1 MCGWNWPQWSPTHI
15 STVPF
20 NYQQGG
26 WQGGEGEG
34 VGYYM
39 VVDKAHITLGLGP
52 AGTSLAF
59 LPTQG
64 KQVHY
69 HPHTQHTNT
78 THTGTHIRKHTNT
91 RTTTKTHRHAHN
103 WILFNGRYFTT
114 TGNTTN
120 STPIRKLAKCTF
132 VLKRYDTVFT
142 SSGLVLCQIAVHNW
156 SGAYVSATAA

>member
-1 MCGWNWPQWSPTHI
+1 MTMLLLRMLMTRQRSLSYEVWLELTAVIADSYLDRPLQLPTR
-15 STVPF
+15 
-20 NYQQGG
+20 QGG

-78 THTGTHIRKHTNT
+78 THTETHIRKHT
-91 RTTTKTHRHAHN
+91 TTKKTDTH
-103 WILFNGRYFTT
+103 ILEPLSLEDIFQPVAIQPTLLLSEN
-114 TGNTTN
+114 
-120 STPIRKLAKCTF
+120 
-132 VLKRYDTVFT
+132 
-142 SSGLVLCQIAVHNW
+142 
-156 SGAYVSATAA
+156 

>member
-1 MCGWNWPQWSPTHI
+1 MTMMLLRMLMTRQRSLSYEVWLELTAVIADSYLDRPLQLPTR
-15 STVPF
+15 
-20 NYQQGG
+20 QGG

-78 THTGTHIRKHTNT
+78 THTGTHIRKHT
-91 RTTTKTHRHAHN
+91 TTKTHRCAH
-103 WILFNGRYFTT
+103 T
-114 TGNTTN
+114 
-120 STPIRKLAKCTF
+120 
-132 VLKRYDTVFT
+132 
-142 SSGLVLCQIAVHNW
+142 
-156 SGAYVSATAA
+156 

>member
-1 MCGWNWPQWSPTHI
+1 MTMLLLTLLMTRQRSLSYEVWLELTAVIADSYLDRPLQLPTR
-15 STVPF
+15 
-20 NYQQGG
+20 QGG

-69 HPHTQHTNT
+69 HPHMQHTNT
-78 THTGTHIRKHTNT
+78 THTRKHKYSHNHKNTQT
-91 RTTTKTHRHAHN
+91 RTYLHPIQWNIFHHR
-103 WILFNGRYFTT
+103 
-114 TGNTTN
+114 
-120 STPIRKLAKCTF
+120 
-132 VLKRYDTVFT
+132 
-142 SSGLVLCQIAVHNW
+142 
-156 SGAYVSATAA
+156 

>member
-1 MCGWNWPQWSPTHI
+1 MTRQRSLSYEVWLELTAVIADSYLDRPLQLPTR
-15 STVPF
+15 
-20 NYQQGG
+20 QGG

-39 VVDKAHITLGLGP
+39 VVDKTHITLGLGP

-91 RTTTKTHRHAHN
+91 HTTTKTHRHAHT
-103 WILFNGRYFTT
+103 YTP
-114 TGNTTN
+114 N
-120 STPIRKLAKCTF
+120 SMEDISPPLAIQPTE
-132 VLKRYDTVFT
+132 L
-142 SSGLVLCQIAVHNW
+142 LCEN
-156 SGAYVSATAA
+156 